1 MFKTMWIAVIQ
12 CMGISICVL
21 GSISSSW
28 AAVSTGTDKQAQL
41 PYWELKAAGLS
52 LRLVQRLPDQSR
64 AFFAARGFAASETE
78 LISQSCIFQTV
89 IKNDTTSANSALVSY
104 DLSEWK
110 ITQQGH
116 VTGLKTRESWAEEW
130 RLRKVNQAARI
141 AFEWSLLP
149 TQQSYRQQD
158 YNWGM
163 TSFALAPGVKFDL
176 TVLWMLDR
184 KRQSAT
190 IKNIECARDIH
201 PEPNG
206 SDK

>member
-1 MFKTMWIAVIQ
+1 MSKAIWTVVNQ
-12 CMGISICVL
+12 CLSISICAL
-21 GSISSSW
+21 GLISSSW
-28 AAVSTGTDKQAQL
+28 AAVSTGTDKEAQL

-64 AFFAARGFAASETE
+64 AFFAARGFAASESE
-78 LISQSCIFQTV
+78 LIAQSCIFQTV

-104 DLSEWK
+104 DLSQWK

-116 VTGLKTRESWAEEW
+116 ATGLKTREMWAEEW
-130 RLRKVNQAARI
+130 RLRTVNQAARI

-149 TQQSYRQQD
+149 TQQSYQQQD

-163 TSFALAPGVKFDL
+163 TSFALAPGVKFNL

-184 KRQSAT
+184 QPQSAT

-201 PEPNG
+201 PEPSG
-206 SDK
+206 SEK